1 MTKSKFRRLAAII
14 TALMLVFSCLTTLQ
28 TTSRPVKA
36 SNALIDTFRINLI
49 SGASKNG
56 SRYVWNAANASEG
69 HQFVYRLVYAFKGNG
84 SIAPGDIEIRIP
96 AHIVK
101 NRYGSYDDLCELA
114 IPTESEAEDNKHLD
128 LQLNGERVWL
138 TEDDFAAK
146 YGSIGQATAVAID
159 LRKKADGSDF
169 ILGKNCSVAALIYM
183 RAPGWADDSTPMETY
198 NEVYISDR
206 EPCFSP
212 SPSYCCREG
221 ADAITDEA
229 SGSKEYHRTKSPSAF
244 DMILCGWA

>member
-1 MTKSKFRRLAAII
+1 MP
-14 TALMLVFSCLTTLQ
+14 
-28 TTSRPVKA
+28 SRATEA
-36 SNALIDTFRINLI
+36 SL
-49 SGASKNG
+49 
-56 SRYVWNAANASEG
+56 
-69 HQFVYRLVYAFKGNG
+69 
-84 SIAPGDIEIRIP
+84 
-96 AHIVK
+96 K

-221 ADAITDEA
+221 AEGMYNIQIMEEHQTIIGMGGSATTKVVDPVTGRLRSVFNAKDLATYLRDIDVYIEKRKHLLEEIYGNA
-229 SGSKEYHRTKSPSAF
+229 SK
-244 DMILCGWA
+244 